1 MDLLRKAMETATY
14 TSQVLDHLGIVA
26 GICHEIGLIEQ
37 IDQRVTKRD
46 SPVSV
51 GQAVQAMV
59 INALGFVSHP
69 LYLSPE
75 FFQNK
80 PVDLLVGEAI
90 EAAQLDDNCLG
101 RSLDRLFE
109 AGITELF
116 AAVAAHALGVFGIA
130 VRQAH
135 LDTTSM
141 SLHGEYD
148 VDDGDDPDV
157 PQAIQI
163 THGYS
168 RDHRPDL
175 KQAMLC
181 LICANASSLPVWLA
195 ALDGNQSDHKHFP
208 QLVDAYIQ
216 QLKGD
221 AETPLLV
228 ADSALYN
235 QTDLPAMSE
244 VANWITRVPGTLAAV
259 QELYTAIDPNDML
272 IIDEKTRCA
281 EVGSYYG
288 GVKQRWLLVLHEP
301 TRQHQ
306 QTTLERRIAKER
318 DQAERALWHL
328 SNREFDCEDAIHKVL
343 APLERDWKYHRAEIE
358 MVTEQRY
365 ARRGRPTPDA
375 QREVWKFIGQV
386 VADETRIAAAQA
398 GLGKYVIATNQLD
411 AEKLPIIEWLNI
423 YKAQSTT
430 VERGFR
436 FLKDP
441 MFFAHSLFLKKP
453 SRIMALLMVM
463 GLSLL
468 VYSLAELHLRAQLA
482 EHDESI
488 PDQKGKPTQ
497 NPTMRRVFQM
507 FEGIHVLT
515 IQRGTVRERMILNLT
530 DLHRQILRLFNPSV
544 QHIYQLG
551 LGP

>member
-1 MDLLRKAMETATY
+1 
-14 TSQVLDHLGIVA
+14 
-26 GICHEIGLIEQ
+26 
-37 IDQRVTKRD
+37 
-46 SPVSV
+46 
-51 GQAVQAMV
+51 
-59 INALGFVSHP
+59 
-69 LYLSPE
+69 
-75 FFQNK
+75 
-80 PVDLLVGEAI
+80 
-90 EAAQLDDNCLG
+90 
-101 RSLDRLFE
+101 
-109 AGITELF
+109 
-116 AAVAAHALGVFGIA
+116 
-130 VRQAH
+130 
-135 LDTTSM
+135 M